1 MLLQENKVRGKHSTN
16 DLRPLRLAANK
27 QNSQPLNWLSRHVNQ
42 DYDDASGF
50 RLLVWEMKQ
59 RLVAIVTGKEGSAQ
73 EVVL

>member
-1 MLLQENKVRGKHSTN
+1 
-16 DLRPLRLAANK
+16 LR
-27 QNSQPLNWLSRHVNQ
+27 HINQ

-59 RLVAIVTGKEGSAQ
+59 RLVAIVMGKEGLAQ